1 MPEPRLPGAEL
12 HLLDDAPMVG
22 DGGARV
28 IHHITWDRNASATAP
43 QDLVPF
49 DNLLGYF
56 TGAGAGMAPHLL
68 VDPFTGRIA
77 QFFSANSRA
86 KAVVNAAGGVE
97 TNRKG
102 NVCIQI
108 EWLFFPYC
116 RVGGK
121 VYASLLDTPM
131 RGLDRVMAWLRS
143 WGVPDVWPMGEPAWS
158 ANRNAQTWNTRS
170 GHYGH
175 SQVPENDHTD
185 PGPMP
190 DIFQQEETV
199 TPDDIKAIAAAAAE
213 AVWNRPVKIPRM
225 QPDGSIK
232 YEGPQGAEWPLIWGN
247 VFAKQSEQ
255 RDADLK
261 AAVVTLQGTVTALA
275 ALIGKGGGAAGM
287 TPEQVEAAVLSGVAK
302 ALARAA
308 AAVK

>member
-1 MPEPRLPGAEL
+1 MPDLRLPGAEL

-28 IHHITWDRNASATAP
+28 IHHITWDRNASAKAP

-49 DNLLGYF
+49 DNLVGYF

-68 VDPFTGRIA
+68 ADPFTGRVA

-102 NVCIQI
+102 DVCIQI

-131 RGLDRVMAWLRS
+131 RGLDRIMPWLRA
-143 WGVPDVWPMGEPAWS
+143 WGVPDVWPMGEPTWS

-190 DIFQQEETV
+190 DIFGGDDMPTTEEIANAT
-199 TPDDIKAIAAAAAE
+199 AAA
-213 AVWNRPVKIPRM
+213 VWGKKVPIPHM
-225 QPDGSIK
+225 NADGSIR
-232 YEGPQGAEWPLIWGN
+232 YDGEQEAYWPLVWGN
-247 VFAKQSEQ
+247 VWADQAKA
-255 RDADLK
+255 RDAQMAAQLTALTAAVAALSKLVGASGAGGGATAEQVK
-261 AAVVTLQGTVTALA
+261 AAVKAAVSEALA
-275 ALIGKGGGAAGM
+275 
-287 TPEQVEAAVLSGVAK
+287 Q
-302 ALARAA
+302 AA